1 MRQMNKESSVI
12 MKLKTTEYLGEN
24 RAEIGCCRE
33 KIRLLIQKNMLTG
46 GISFH
51 VRNITL
57 VDLDLDCSCFFLGG
71 ILKL

>member
-24 RAEIGCCRE
+24 IEEIGCCRE
-33 KIRLLIQKNMLTG
+33 KIRLLIQKHMLTG

-57 VDLDLDCSCFFLGG
+57 VDLDLDCSFFFLGG